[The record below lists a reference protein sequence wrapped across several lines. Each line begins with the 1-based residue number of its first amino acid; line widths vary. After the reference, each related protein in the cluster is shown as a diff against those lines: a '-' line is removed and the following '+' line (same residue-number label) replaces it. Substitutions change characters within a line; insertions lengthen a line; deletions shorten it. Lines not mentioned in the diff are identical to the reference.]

1 MGGYFMGLLSY
12 LQKNKKGRIFLSAFL
27 TGSMLVSM
35 TACGSGSKNTAAPAQ
50 TTGAPQSGQTEASGT
65 GAETEAPAVLD
76 TITLMV
82 NYTGAEAPTDDN
94 PLVLKIA
101 EYTGSM
107 PKIIWVPQSAYN
119 EKLNTLIASKDL
131 PQITTIREVK
141 GSGFVNAARSGM
153 FWDVA
158 PYIDRFPNL
167 SQIDPTILKNVQI
180 DGQQFLIPKVR
191 DVAREG
197 GLIRQDWLD
206 NLGLQMPTTL
216 DELHDIL
223 YAFTYN
229 DPDQNGVDDTYG
241 FSLKYNALPR
251 FSTLLSIYMGGPNTW
266 GIDEEG
272 NVVPEFYFDTYTES
286 LTWFRQAYSEKLF
299 NQDFPICKDEMQ
311 NFTSGAAGMLFLGNL
326 EDAATRVTDLNA
338 VFPDAST
345 DIFQLLKND
354 PDEPYH
360 ITGYQG
366 YTGGLAFS
374 KTSVKTEEELLS
386 LLSFLDK
393 LGDPEMAD
401 GMNWGIEGESYTVK
415 DGGVE
420 QTKEQSEIYGRKY
433 NDIRQI
439 TPFYT
444 TQHLKANNQPE
455 LNQKIV
461 QLMNENAQ
469 YAVHNVVLPYISD
482 TNIETG
488 GDLDTQIADAKIKY
502 VIGELDLDGWKAA
515 IEDWKAAGGDQI
527 IKEYTEQYKANH

>member
-1 MGGYFMGLLSY
+1 MGLLTY
-12 LQKNKKGRIFLSAFL
+12 LQTNKKGRIFLSAFL
-27 TGSMLVSM
+27 AGTMVFSM
-35 TACGSGSKNTAAPAQ
+35 TACGSGSKNTETTAQQAKETPAGQTTAAGD
-50 TTGAPQSGQTEASGT
+50 TTGA
-65 GAETEAPAVLD
+65 AETAAEAALETVS
-76 TITLMV
+76 LMV

-94 PLVLKIA
+94 PLILKIA
-101 EYTGSM
+101 EYTGTT
-107 PKIIWVPQSAYN
+107 PKVIWVPQSAYN

-141 GSGFVNAARSGM
+141 ASGFVNAARSGM
-153 FWDVA
+153 FWDVG
-158 PYIDRFPNL
+158 PYLDRFPNL
-167 SQIDPTILKNVQI
+167 SKIDPTILKNVQI

-197 GLIRQDWLD
+197 GILRQDWLD
-206 NLGLQMPTTL
+206 NLGLEMPATL
-216 DELHDIL
+216 DELHDVL

-229 DPDQNGVDDTYG
+229 DPDKNGVDDTYG

-266 GIDEEG
+266 GLDEEG
-272 NVVPEFYFDTYTES
+272 NVVPEFYFNTYTKS
-286 LTWFRQAYSEKLF
+286 LTWFREAYAEKLF

-338 VFPDAST
+338 VFPDATT
-345 DIFQLLKND
+345 DIFQLLKES
-354 PDEPYH
+354 PDAPYH

-386 LLSFLDK
+386 LLAFIDK
-393 LGDPEMAD
+393 LGEPEMAD
-401 GMNWGIEGESYTVK
+401 CMNWGVEGESYTVK

-420 QTKEQSEIYGRKY
+420 QTKEQSEIYARKY

-444 TQHLKANNQPE
+444 TKNLEANNQPE
-455 LNQKIV
+455 LNKKIV

-469 YAVHNVVLPYISD
+469 YAVHNMVLPYISD

-488 GDLDTQIADAKIKY
+488 GDLTVQIDDAKIKY

-515 IEDWKAAGGDQI
+515 IEDWKAAGGEQI
-527 IKEYTEQYKANH
+527 IKEYTEQYKANN

>member
-1 MGGYFMGLLSY
+1 MGLLKN
-12 LQKNKKGRIFLSAFL
+12 LQNNRTGRRVAAVCLAGTMVLSAA
-27 TGSMLVSM
+27 G
-35 TACGSGSKNTAAPAQ
+35 CGQKKTEAPAAGTTAAPAAS
-50 TTGAPQSGQTEASGT
+50 TTASDKK
-65 GAETEAPAVLD
+65 AEETAAPAALETV
-76 TITLMV
+76 TLMV

-94 PLVLKIA
+94 ALVLKIA
-101 EYTGSM
+101 EYTGTT
-107 PKIIWVPQSAYN
+107 PAITWVPQSAYN

-153 FWDVA
+153 FWDVG
-158 PYIDRFPNL
+158 PYLHQFPNL
-167 SQIDPTILKNVQI
+167 SQIDKTVLKNVQV
-180 DGQQFLIPKVR
+180 DGQQVLIPKVR
-191 DVAREG
+191 EIAREG
-197 GLIRQDWLD
+197 GILRTDWLET
-206 NLGLQMPTTL
+206 LGMEMPETL
-216 DELHDIL
+216 DELHDVL

-229 DPDQNGVDDTYG
+229 DPDKNGKDDTYG

-266 GIDEEG
+266 GVDESG
-272 NVVPEFYFDTYTES
+272 NVFPEFYTDTYTES
-286 LTWFRQAYSEKLF
+286 LTWFRQAYSEGLF

-338 VFPDAST
+338 VFPEATT
-345 DIFQLLKND
+345 DIFQLLKKNPDD
-354 PDEPYH
+354 PYR

-386 LLSFLDK
+386 ILAFIDK

-420 QTKEQSEIYGRKY
+420 QTKEQTEVYARKY

-444 TQHLKANNQPE
+444 TQNLKANNQPE
-455 LNQKIV
+455 LNTKIV
-461 QLMNENAQ
+461 KLMTEDTQ
-469 YAVHNVVLPYISD
+469 YAVHNVVLPFISD
-482 TNIETG
+482 TNVETG
-488 GDLDTQIADAKIKY
+488 GDLGTQIDDAKIKY

-515 IEDWKAAGGDQI
+515 IEDWKSAGGEQI
-527 IKEYTEQYKANH
+527 IKEYTEQYQASK